1 VKSGLIPAFAAFF
14 GAVWLGG
21 CEVLPGSGPS
31 GDSMISQSGSAD
43 PAFVVVEIDEAV
55 TGVLARQ
62 PSPSLR
68 GSFGDH
74 RPPAAQPIGIGD
86 ALQITLWEAAGGG
99 LFSSGGERTSPGSR
113 SATIPEQV
121 VGRDGSVTVPYA
133 GRIDVAGRSQ
143 QQVEAAIVERLRGKA
158 IEPQALVTVT
168 RNVSNMVTVTGEV
181 AQGARVPLTLRGDR
195 VMDVIAS
202 AGGFHTPA
210 HETFVSLTRGDRT
223 VRAPISALLAN
234 PRENIYV
241 RPGDIVTV
249 EKTPQT
255 FTVAGATGAN
265 AVVAFDARLLTLE
278 EAIGKAGG
286 LADERADPG
295 GLFVLR
301 YEPRS
306 VVAEYPS
313 ASPDLASRAL
323 VPVAYHLDMRQPS
336 ALLQARRFAMKD
348 KDILFVSN
356 APLNELGKVL
366 KLVSMVTQPAI
377 QGAVLST
384 RMK

>member
-1 VKSGLIPAFAAFF
+1 VKLRIFLMFAAVS
-14 GAVWLGG
+14 GAVCLGG
-21 CEVLPGSGPS
+21 CEMLPGSGPTR
-31 GDSMISQSGSAD
+31 DSMISQGAAAD
-43 PAFVVVEIDEAV
+43 PAFVVVEIDEHV

-62 PSPSLR
+62 PAASLR

-74 RPPAAQPIGIGD
+74 RPPASQTIGVGD

-99 LFSSGGERTSPGSR
+99 LFSSGSDRTSPGSR
-113 SATIPEQV
+113 SASIPEQV

-133 GRIDVAGRSQ
+133 GRIEVTGRSQ
-143 QQVEAAIVERLRGKA
+143 QQVEAAIVERLHGKA

-181 AQGARVPLTLRGDR
+181 SQGARVPLTLRGDR
-195 VMDVIAS
+195 VLDVIAS

-210 HETFVSLTRGDRT
+210 HETFVSLTRGERT

-234 PRENIYV
+234 PRENIFV

-255 FTVAGATGAN
+255 FTVAGATGSN
-265 AVVAFDARLLTLE
+265 AVVTFDARTLTLE
-278 EAIGKAGG
+278 EAIGRAGG
-286 LADERADPG
+286 IEDQRADPS

-301 YEPRS
+301 YEPRA
-306 VVAEYPS
+306 VVADYPA
-313 ASPDLASRAL
+313 ASPELASRPL
-323 VPVAYHLDMRQPS
+323 VPVAYHLDMRQPTS
-336 ALLQARRFAMKD
+336 LLMARRFAMRD

-356 APLNELGKVL
+356 APLTEVGKAL
-366 KLVSMVTQPAI
+366 KLVSMLTQPAI
-377 QGAVLST
+377 QGAVLGSAV
-384 RMK
+384 K